1 MSTDEQL
8 RALASV
14 RLTWAPTPDEVWE
27 AQQPLHVP
35 GMHGTAMDMILD
47 AFRDA
52 KNSTAASPIGVAVQ
66 GQAGVG
72 KTHLLGYVREQIQQ
86 DGGYFFLV
94 KMLDAVSFWKST
106 LFAMLEDLGRPMADH
121 ETQLRR
127 LLWELANV
135 ARVSRVQRRAIIGE
149 SDLDRATL
157 DAFIT
162 GLFAADPQLSQ
173 QCRRTARALVLYAGE
188 LDLRDI
194 GESYLL
200 GQDESTPG
208 ERTEWGVGSATP
220 THQEIARDLSRLLA
234 LTGPT
239 VLAIDQFDTLLTRH
253 QDQGD
258 DTGSVERPTD
268 NSYEEFAHG
277 LMALRETFSRTVPVL
292 SCLPTAWVVIERFA
306 TATVRDRFRVC
317 PALSLLPS
325 PRVAHDLI
333 RLRLERAYSSVGFTA
348 PYPTWPVTG
357 SVFDE
362 APDYT
367 PRRLLQ
373 LVDRHIRSCLDHG
386 AVTEMTDLTT
396 PAPEGREKSTTAV
409 DHAGDFAV
417 LDARFAKLQA
427 TAPIDGAFDHTVEDL
442 VIPPLLGAG
451 LEAWIRE
458 TGADDDVYGRET
470 PSGTKPALHAR
481 LVRTLDEETER
492 HVHHAF
498 RAIGSTHHIAA
509 VNRLQ
514 KASTAVGSTSGIPGR
529 NLIVLRNVPWPNGE
543 KTRATVAEFERA
555 GGRVC
560 ALSPD
565 DVRVFAALRELLAQN
580 PEHLDAWLR
589 ARRPAHATALLTQA
603 LGDEPKPLPTRPA
616 AAEQVSVSTET
627 TPRAEERVSP
637 PANPE
642 PDVSS
647 APSIP
652 LGRTIDG
659 DAEVRVDLEALRK
672 HTAIFAGSGSGK
684 TVLIRRIIEE
694 CALQGVSSIV
704 LDPNNDL
711 ARLGSEWPA
720 DSRPWPPGDRAKAD
734 EYLDNT
740 EVVVWTPRRHNG
752 RPLSFQPLPD
762 FASVVDDPDEFTAA
776 VESAVAALAPRANA
790 AGKSANGDKA
800 RAVLK
805 QALEYFGEGPGG
817 TLDTFVALLEDLP
830 EDISNL
836 RDATKIAADL
846 AENLKASIAND
857 PLFGGHG
864 TAADPGTLLAPSPGY
879 RARVSVVNLSGLP
892 ADDQRQGFVN
902 QLQMALFAWVKKN
915 PAGDRPLGALFVM
928 DEAQNFA
935 PAGGFTACTQSTL
948 ALASQAR
955 KYGLGLVFATQAP
968 KGLNN
973 KIPGNAATQFYGL
986 LNSPAQIQA
995 AQEMAR
1001 VKGGTVPDI
1010 GKLPAGQ
1017 FYTAVEG
1024 SSFRKIAAPLC
1035 LTHHPKSPPTE
1046 EEVLELAAAMTRV

>member
-52 KNSTAASPIGVAVQ
+52 KTSTSASPLGVVVQ

-135 ARVSRVQRRAIIGE
+135 AGVSRVQRRAIIGE
-149 SDLDRATL
+149 SELDRATL

-162 GLFAADPQLSQ
+162 GLFAADSQLSQ
-173 QCRRTARALVLYAGE
+173 QCRRTARALVLYAGA

-200 GQDESTPG
+200 GQDESTTG
-208 ERTEWGVGSATP
+208 ERADWGVGSAAP

-239 VLAIDQFDTLLTRH
+239 VLAVDQFDTLLNPQH
-253 QDQGD
+253 AGAD
-258 DTGSVERPTD
+258 DTGSVTRPTD
-268 NSYEEFAHG
+268 NSYEDFAHG
-277 LMALRETFSRTVPVL
+277 LMGLRETFSRTVPVL
-292 SCLPTAWVVIERFA
+292 SCLPTAWVVIDRFA

-317 PALSLLPS
+317 PTLSLLPS
-325 PRVAHDLI
+325 PQVAQDLI

-362 APDYT
+362 ALDYT

-373 LVDRHIRSCLDHG
+373 SVDRHIRACLDNG
-386 AVTEMTDLTT
+386 AVAEMTDLTT
-396 PAPEGREKSTTAV
+396 PAPEKREKPPTTV

-417 LDARFAKLQA
+417 LDARFAQLQA
-427 TAPIDGAFDHTVEDL
+427 TASIDGAFDHTVEDL

-451 LEAWIRE
+451 LDAWIRE
-458 TGADDDVYGRET
+458 SGADDDVYGRET

-481 LVRTLDEETER
+481 MLRTLDEETEQ
-492 HVHHAF
+492 HVHWAF
-498 RAIGSTHHIAA
+498 RAIGSTHHTAA

-514 KASTAVGSTSGIPGR
+514 KSCTAVGLTSGIPGR
-529 NLIVLRNVPWPNGE
+529 NLIVLRNQPWPNGE
-543 KTRATVAEFERA
+543 KTRAIVAEFEQA

-560 ALSPD
+560 SLSVD
-565 DVRVFAALRELLAQN
+565 DARVFAALRELLEQN

-589 ARRPAHATALLTQA
+589 ARRPAHETTLLTTA
-603 LGDEPKPLPTRPA
+603 LGDEPEVAFVRPTA
-616 AAEQVSVSTET
+616 ADSVTDSPEPEPVVEEQVSPHSNV
-627 TPRAEERVSP
+627 
-637 PANPE
+637 E
-642 PDVSS
+642 PVENN
-647 APSIP
+647 AASIP
-652 LGRTIDG
+652 LGRTIAMDT
-659 DAEVRVDLEALRK
+659 EVRVDLEALRK

-684 TVLIRRIIEE
+684 TVLIRRIVEE
-694 CALQGVSSIV
+694 FALQGVSSIV

-720 DSRPWPPGDRAKAD
+720 DSRPWSPGDRAKAD
-734 EYLDNT
+734 EYLENT
-740 EVVVWTPRRHNG
+740 EVVVWTPRRQNG

-762 FASVVDDPDEFTAA
+762 YARVRDDADEFDAS

-790 AGKSANGDKA
+790 AGKSANADKA

-836 RDATKIAADL
+836 RNATKIAADL

-857 PLFGGHG
+857 PLFGGRG
-864 TAADPGTLLAPSPGY
+864 TAADPGTLLEPSPGY

-892 ADDQRQGFVN
+892 SDDQRQGFVN
-902 QLQMALFAWVKKN
+902 QLQMALIAWVKKN

-1017 FYTAVEG
+1017 FYAAVEG
-1024 SSFRKIAAPLC
+1024 ASFRKIAAPLC

-1046 EEVLELAAAMTRV
+1046 EEVLELAATMT